1 MVRKGSAPWSLD
13 KEAGRGDA
21 PVNSHPVVTRD
32 KVNATINAG
41 YIDGDGEWQL
51 DRFADD
57 KVFTFQDP
65 SQALGPGADLE
76 ININMLNHDITILA
90 ILDASGN
97 DINIDI
103 FYQNPTTLSGPYNAK
118 PFQDTTVFGSQI
130 WKVNS
135 YPPGGGSSVLTNIL
149 ADTGEDTGNT
159 WRFFKVIGLRG
170 TQGNF
175 LIHNNDGANAGI
187 VSTAYLR
194 LI

>member
-51 DRFADD
+51 DRFSDD

-65 SQALGPGADLE
+65 AQALGPGADLDFAV
-76 ININMLNHDITILA
+76 NMLNHDIMILA
-90 ILDASGN
+90 LLDASGN
-97 DINIDI
+97 DINVDVIA
-103 FYQNPTTLSGPYNAK
+103 YNPTTLEGPYNAK
-118 PFQDTTVFGSQI
+118 PFQDTA
-130 WKVNS
+130 VN
-135 YPPGGGSSVLTNIL
+135 GAKTWGINVH
-149 ADTGEDTGNT
+149 DVGEDGVFITILKDTSEDLAAT
-159 WRFFKVIGLRG
+159 WQFYKVTDLRG
-170 TQGNF
+170 TQ
-175 LIHNNDGANAGI
+175 LRLVIHNNSGSDAGI
-187 VSTAYLR
+187 ISSGYLR

>member
-51 DRFADD
+51 DRFSDD

-65 SQALGPGADLE
+65 AQALGPGADLDFAV
-76 ININMLNHDITILA
+76 NMLNHDIMILA
-90 ILDASGN
+90 LLDASGN
-97 DINIDI
+97 AINVDIIAN
-103 FYQNPTTLSGPYNAK
+103 NPTTLAGPYNAK
-118 PFQDTTVFGSQI
+118 PFQDTAVNGAQN
-130 WKVNS
+130 WKLNKS
-135 YPPGGGSSVLTNIL
+135 TSGGGFAEIMADSSESL
-149 ADTGEDTGNT
+149 AST
-159 WRFFKVIGLRG
+159 WEFYKIYQLRG
-170 TQGNF
+170 TQLRM

-187 VSTAYLR
+187 ISTGYLR
-194 LI
+194 LL